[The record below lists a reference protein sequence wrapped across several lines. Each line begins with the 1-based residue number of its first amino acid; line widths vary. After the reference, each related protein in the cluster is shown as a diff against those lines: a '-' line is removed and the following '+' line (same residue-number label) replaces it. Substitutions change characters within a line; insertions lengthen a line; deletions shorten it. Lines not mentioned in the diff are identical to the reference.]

1 MNTEKIKGIIVP
13 ILIPVD
19 DEENIDENKLR
30 FVVNHIIENG
40 VHGILAF
47 GSNSE
52 FYMFDDD
59 EMIEGLRIIVEE
71 TNDRVPVFFGI
82 GEIRTRN
89 CIRLAKRAAE
99 FSIDGISVLQ
109 PMFIQPTED
118 SLFDHFQAIAESVP
132 NMPILLYNNPGRAGY
147 TMSADLVE
155 KLAHEVNNIVG
166 MKDSSGD
173 LTQLSEFIRR
183 NQDVDFKVLSG
194 KDTIIFPGLAV
205 GAVGSV
211 CSTGNMYPELVSGI
225 YDKYVAGDYEGA
237 LEDQFT
243 LNPIR
248 LSQNN
253 SSFPAATKDMANL
266 MGLDVGS
273 PIQPTQPTTGVN
285 FENMKKI
292 MHEAGVLKENSLK

>member
-1 MNTEKIKGIIVP
+1 MNTDKIKGIIVP

-19 DEENIDENKLR
+19 KEENIDEVKLR
-30 FVVNHIIENG
+30 FMVNHIIDNG

-59 EMIEGLRIIVEE
+59 EMIDGLRIIVEE
-71 TNDRVPVFFGI
+71 VNGRVPVFFGI

-99 FSIDGISVLQ
+99 FSIDGISILQ
-109 PMFIQPTED
+109 PMFIKPTEEA
-118 SLFDHFQAIAESVP
+118 LYNHFKAIADSVP
-132 NMPILLYNNPGRAGY
+132 EMPVLLYNNPGRAGY

-155 KLAHEVNNIVG
+155 KLAHEVDNIVG

-173 LTQLSEFIRR
+173 VTQLSEFIRR
-183 NQDVDFKVLSG
+183 NRDVDFKVLSG
-194 KDTIIFPGLAV
+194 KDTIIYAGMAV

-211 CSTGNMYPELVSGI
+211 CSTANMYPRLVSGI
-225 YDKYVAGDYEGA
+225 YDKYVAGQFEEA

-248 LSQNN
+248 LSQDPC
-253 SSFPAATKDMANL
+253 SFPAATKDMANL
-266 MGLDVGS
+266 LGLNVGQ
-273 PIQPTQPTTGVN
+273 PILPTAPTKGN
-285 FENMKKI
+285 NLENMKKI
-292 MHEAGVLKENSLK
+292 MREKGFLKE